1 MTEEQNNITEAEANN
16 LESLENANVE
26 VKPEVELVSENS
38 SSPKSEEIDL
48 SEYAS
53 ASLEQILV
61 NLEKAFI
68 EKPKTASKVFKAV
81 RPIFFEKFENEKS
94 LAKEEFLKA
103 NEDEEAIFEFAK
115 DGLQATFNNLGN
127 KIKQAR
133 QEERDRIEQEK
144 AKNLAL
150 KKELLAALEAIV
162 KEDETL
168 DSIQKV
174 KDIQK
179 QWKLIRVLP
188 KDEVQGLW
196 DDYNLLLDKFYDNH
210 SINIELKELDR
221 RKNLEAKIELTKKVE
236 EVNKEKSLKRSFIL
250 LNKYHEEFRNIGP
263 VPQESREPIWQAFKM
278 ASDAV
283 YESKRKE
290 VDALELVKDE
300 NLKRKEILAE
310 KAELLNAVTPNQ
322 LKDWNQKYTEFQT
335 LFDEWKKI
343 GPVPKSNNDA
353 VWLKFNGVRNDFYTK
368 RKEFFKVINDERKE
382 NLSKK
387 EALCVKVEAL
397 QNSEDWMAT
406 SNEIIRLQNEW
417 KTIGPVPDKVNQSI
431 WKRFRGACDVFFARK
446 NEAFKGQRA
455 QESENL
461 KLKDALIDELN
472 VLLNAEKDYK
482 EVITDLKRISADWR
496 SIGFVPKKALKRI
509 NTDYDAASNAVYQKF
524 NEQIKSQKASNLVE
538 HYANL
543 KQSPNGDKSLDYE
556 MRGIQK
562 KIDFLKEEVAG
573 IERNMSFFAK
583 SKTADKML
591 KDFEAKIV
599 KSKKQITSLK
609 QELAA
614 IRNVKKGG
622 AEEGETNE
630 GEAAN

>member
-38 SSPKSEEIDL
+38 SSPRSEEIDL
-48 SEYAS
+48 SEYSS

-68 EKPKTASKVFKAV
+68 ENPKTASKVFKAV

-94 LAKEEFLKA
+94 LDQEEFLKA

-115 DGLQATFNNLGN
+115 DGLQATFNDLGN

-196 DDYNLLLDKFYDNH
+196 DDYNILLDKFYDNH

-283 YESKRKE
+283 YEGKRKE
-290 VDALELVKDE
+290 VEALELVKEE

-310 KAELLNAVTPNQ
+310 KAELLNAVTPSQ
-322 LKDWNQKYTEFQT
+322 LKDWNQKYTEFEA

-446 NEAFKGQRA
+446 NEAFKGQRE

-509 NTDYDAASNAVYQKF
+509 NTDYEAASNAVYQKF

-573 IERNMSFFAK
+573 IEQNMSFFAK

-591 KDFEAKIV
+591 KDFEAKIL

-614 IRNVKKGG
+614 IRNVKKGV
-622 AEEGETNE
+622 AEEEETNE

>member
-48 SEYAS
+48 SEYSS

-68 EKPKTASKVFKAV
+68 EKPKTASKVFIAV
-81 RPIFFEKFENEKS
+81 RPLFFEKFENEKS

-115 DGLQATFNNLGN
+115 DGLQATFNDLGN

-283 YESKRKE
+283 YEGKRKE
-290 VDALELVKDE
+290 VDALELVKEE

-322 LKDWNQKYTEFQT
+322 LKDWNQKYTEFET